1 MGDVPGVK
9 AEDMEIEV
17 KEDQFISIKGKRNVK
32 SDGIESE
39 SIFEKNFNF
48 GKKVDVEHIEANL
61 SDGVL
66 TITAPKIKREENV
79 RKVFIRETKKEEEE
93 VNLISENQEENNL
106 L

>member
-1 MGDVPGVK
+1 MGGVK
-9 AEDMEIEV
+9 AEEMEIEV

-79 RKVFIRETKKEEEE
+79 RKVFIRETKKEEE
-93 VNLISENQEENNL
+93 VNLISENQEENNFL
-106 L
+106 IT